1 MRRVVGA
8 RVGALESLPGFQRM
22 IRTLLLATLPNQDH
36 LCAGRNAILHAVAA
50 ELSQINIYLA
60 TGSAPDFSPAGVKT
74 VR

>member
-1 MRRVVGA
+1 
-8 RVGALESLPGFQRM
+8 M